1 MQGHLS
7 NAVETIGFN
16 GMVLDV
22 AGHSLVD
29 AGGREVRLT
38 QGEFAIL
45 VALARRPGQV
55 LSREQLLNAVSGR
68 WADAFDRSIDNLI
81 ARLRGKIERHVKK
94 PRTIITVRGAGY
106 KFCARRDH
114 LHVAMPTGS
123 AAARHGILALPLADL
138 GDGRNLRHFTAAV
151 SAALWSELKTVVGA
165 QVHYNDERANAHEV
179 ARQFG
184 LGYIV
189 RASVRQDD
197 DKVSVVVQMT
207 DAATGDPLWV
217 DRFDGDLS
225 GIAGF
230 QHEVTARV
238 TRAINLE
245 FTDIEARRSLARA
258 GTPNADDLLKLG
270 FAFLYRPRS
279 PQNLAR
285 ARGFLKRAFDIND
298 RRAEALAGLA
308 QTHISDTL
316 CRWSH
321 DPAGQVR
328 LAEEQVAR
336 AVEINPKLGY
346 AHHVKGLI
354 LRVQQQHERALAA
367 FDKAVQLS
375 PSLAPAHAEL
385 GFTKQVLDR
394 GASGFA
400 RMHES
405 LAQARRISPRESVLA
420 NWLYG
425 VGVGHLK
432 CGDTSE
438 AIGWLKE
445 SIDINPLPP
454 ALAYLASAYA
464 LRGDDLRARCTLS
477 EFARRRPQETLATFG
492 GRVLADHQILPG
504 SRVFEGLRKAGLRET

>member
-7 NAVETIGFN
+7 NSVETIGFN

-29 AGGREVRLT
+29 ARGREVSLT
-38 QGEFAIL
+38 RGEFAIL

-68 WADAFDRSIDNLI
+68 CADAFDRSIDNLI
-81 ARLRGKIERHVKK
+81 ARLRRKIERHVKK
-94 PRTIITVRGAGY
+94 PRIIVTVRGAGY
-106 KFCARRDH
+106 KFCARRD
-114 LHVAMPTGS
+114 LHAALSMGS
-123 AAARHGILALPLADL
+123 AAARHGILALPMAEL
-138 GDGRNLRHFTAAV
+138 GDGHNLRHFTAAV
-151 SAALWSELKTVVGA
+151 SAALRSELKTVVDA
-165 QVHYNDERANAHEV
+165 QVHYDDERANAHEV
-179 ARQFG
+179 ARQLG
-184 LGYIV
+184 LAYIV
-189 RASVRQDD
+189 RAIVRQDD
-197 DKVSVVVQMT
+197 DKVRVVVQMT

-225 GIAGF
+225 GISGF

-238 TRAINLE
+238 ARAIDLE

-258 GTPNADDLLKLG
+258 GMPNADDLLKLG

-285 ARGFLKRAFDIND
+285 ARGFLKRAFDIDD

-328 LAEEQVAR
+328 LAEKQVAR

-346 AHHVKGLI
+346 AHHVKGLV

-367 FDKAVQLS
+367 FDKAVQLG
-375 PSLAPAHAEL
+375 PSLAPAHAER
-385 GFTKQVLDR
+385 GFTKQLLDR

-464 LRGDDLRARCTLS
+464 LQGDDLRARRILS
-477 EFARRRPQETLATFG
+477 EFARRRPHETLATFG
-492 GRVLADHQILPG
+492 RRVLADHQILPG